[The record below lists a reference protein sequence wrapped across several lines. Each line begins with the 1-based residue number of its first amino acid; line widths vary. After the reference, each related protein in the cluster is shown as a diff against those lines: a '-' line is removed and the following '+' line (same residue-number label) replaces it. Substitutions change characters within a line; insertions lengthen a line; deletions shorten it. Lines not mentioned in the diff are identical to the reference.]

1 LAGTMSPARSQSGP
15 RRMAPGRRR
24 ESADGD
30 GQASL
35 CLPAAASLASQARL
49 RGAGSQ
55 PWRAACAVLTAS
67 GPRQPGRAGPRD
79 CSDDPL
85 LRAAL
90 PSEEGRRLSLRAQR
104 KHGPSLTLPQR
115 NHGQSIRRWLPL
127 RAPDATHTHTHSHL
141 DTLPLWLQM
150 RPSAPS
156 RATEGTLSPAAPS
169 PTLSPK
175 GPSLLS
181 DPLSEGTLSPLRP
194 SLRRPPLPS
203 PTLSPPLSRD
213 SSAAS
218 SARGSLTPYRP
229 PGPGPASGAR
239 TGLRATQPPEPA
251 R

>member
-30 GQASL
+30 RQASL

-115 NHGQSIRRWLPL
+115 NHGRSIRRWLPL
-127 RAPDATHTHTHSHL
+127 RAPDATHTHTLASGHTPSVAP
-141 DTLPLWLQM
+141 DATLCAFSGDRRDPL
-150 RPSAPS
+150 S
-156 RATEGTLSPAAPS
+156 G
-169 PTLSPK
+169 
-175 GPSLLS
+175 GPLS

-194 SLRRPPLPS
+194 SLRRDPLPS
-203 PTLSPPLSRD
+203 PTLSPAAPSPLSD
-213 SSAAS
+213 PLSAAF
-218 SARGSLTPYRP
+218 ARLLGRLFRP
-229 PGPGPASGAR
+229 WLAHPVPASGAR
-239 TGLRATQPPEPA
+239 TGLRGPDWPPGDSA
-251 R
+251 A